1 MAQKQMYTGNQAWG
15 WLGAIA
21 LGLCASGCL
30 SPTCHRNDDVVPQ
43 AFHAGITDYT
53 AHHYET
59 SAVNASYLDFPSGK
73 RYRLFHG
80 LSDIPSEVVPYVS
93 FSPNPLSDRSG
104 FTVSPG
110 NQTVIVAVTPTYI
123 EVKNDTCTD
132 FFLRVVASVGDAAPV
147 TPTPVPTTTDA
158 AADAG

>member
-1 MAQKQMYTGNQAWG
+1 
-15 WLGAIA
+15 
-21 LGLCASGCL
+21 
-30 SPTCHRNDDVVPQ
+30 
-43 AFHAGITDYT
+43 
-53 AHHYET
+53 
-59 SAVNASYLDFPSGK
+59 
-73 RYRLFHG
+73 
-80 LSDIPSEVVPYVS
+80 SEVVPYVS